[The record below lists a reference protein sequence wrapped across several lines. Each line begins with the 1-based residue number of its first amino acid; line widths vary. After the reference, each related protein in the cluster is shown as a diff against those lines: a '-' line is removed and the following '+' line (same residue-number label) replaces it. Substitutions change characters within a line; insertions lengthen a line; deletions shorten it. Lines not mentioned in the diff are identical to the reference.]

1 MFAMLHCGL
10 PWWLTRQRICLQC
23 GQHSFYPW
31 VEKILWRR
39 EWQPTPVFLPGKVH
53 GLKSLWSMVS
63 QSRTWLSDWI
73 HTQITHH
80 AIHLKLM
87 QQWKSTII
95 YKKKNEVEMS
105 RRSGRI
111 PEVCR
116 EKQRDNGY
124 PAIHPMGV
132 WEDFI
137 EILKY
142 KDFEDL

>member
-23 GQHSFYPW
+23 GQPIFYPW

-39 EWQPTPVFLPGKVH
+39 EWQSTLVFLPKTFH
-53 GLKSLWSMVS
+53 GLKSLWSMGS
-63 QSRTWLSDWI
+63 QSDVTEWLN
-73 HTQITHH
+73 TQLTHH
-80 AIHLKLM
+80 AVHLKLM
-87 QQWKSTII
+87 QHCKSTILQ
-95 YKKKNEVEMS
+95 KKNEVEMS

-116 EKQRDNGY
+116 EIQRDNGY

-132 WEDFI
+132 WENFI

>member
-1 MFAMLHCGL
+1 MATHSSILAWKI
-10 PWWLTRQRICLQC
+10 PWT
-23 GQHSFYPW
+23 
-31 VEKILWRR
+31 E
-39 EWQPTPVFLPGKVH
+39 EPVVH
-53 GLKSLWSMVS
+53 GVTESDV
-63 QSRTWLSDWI
+63 TEWLNT
-73 HTQITHH
+73 HTTESPCYTPKTNATLQINYT
-80 AIHLKLM
+80 LE
-87 QQWKSTII
+87 
-95 YKKKNEVEMS
+95 KKNEVEMS